1 MTNVSSTKWG
11 GERGDIAATANEA
24 LEMNTSADVDQL
36 DKMIKQLMKL
46 KAEGEDH
53 LIVLDK
59 RIAQVDKQLRQR
71 HIEITR
77 AEKRIDDYN
86 RAFHDR
92 EKEVER
98 MTRRMEQVEDKLK
111 EEKERRGKLMETR
124 AILGRETEA
133 AAAQYK
139 NRMERIKY
147 LAPGSPRSR
156 PRSSGSSTRGKT
168 SSTTSVETLVPSP
181 RLSSPRR
188 TRQSCGTELKHRS
201 SSCPHVRPST
211 IVRQ

>member
-36 DKMIKQLMKL
+36 DKMIKQLMKI

-147 LAPGSPRSR
+147 LRSR
-156 PRSSGSSTRGKT
+156 VSKISAEVERFLNQGKDELDNLRRDSGSFTTAQLAKKNT
-168 SSTTSVETLVPSP
+168 S
-181 RLSSPRR
+181 
-188 TRQSCGTELKHRS
+188 ELRY
-201 SSCPHVRPST
+201 
-211 IVRQ
+211 